1 MTTKSTIVVNDDLV
15 REPNHLLEAETVLSY
30 DTTFNLGNFYVSVL
44 SFRHTMLTNSKHNT
58 SFTIPVA
65 FMIHDRKKTK
75 MHSKFFEC
83 LAENIDQ
90 LSKKTVSIIVDREVG
105 IIAGIKKQ
113 LPSVAILYFW
123 NHLSQDLKVWLI
135 SRDAESRPFVI

>member
-1 MTTKSTIVVNDDLV
+1 
-15 REPNHLLEAETVLSY
+15 
-30 DTTFNLGNFYVSVL
+30 
-44 SFRHTMLTNSKHNT
+44 
-58 SFTIPVA
+58 
-65 FMIHDRKKTK
+65 

-90 LSKKTVSIIVDREVG
+90 LSKKTVSIIVDREAG
-105 IIAGIKKQ
+105 IIAATKKQ

-135 SRDAESRPFVI
+135 SCDAESRPFVI